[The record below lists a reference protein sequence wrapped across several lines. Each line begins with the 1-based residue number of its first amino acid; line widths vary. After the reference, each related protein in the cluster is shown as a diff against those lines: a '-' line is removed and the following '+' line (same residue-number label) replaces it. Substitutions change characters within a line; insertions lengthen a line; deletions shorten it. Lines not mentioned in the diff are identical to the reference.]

1 MPILVTGST
10 ASLPYT
16 SYTTPAPPPAAVAAS
31 ALTSTSTTTAGAATT
46 TGGAGAGIGDAI
58 ERAKQAAAALSRSL
72 LLAGQGAAQA
82 TQSSGQATLTQKYQ
96 NYTLYC

>member
-1 MPILVTGST
+1 MSILVTGSN
-10 ASLPYT
+10 AGLPYT
-16 SYTTPAPPPAAVAAS
+16 SYTTPAPPPTAVAPA
-31 ALTSTSTTTAGAATT
+31 TSTSNAAG
-46 TGGAGAGIGDAI
+46 GGGGVGIGDAI

-72 LLAGQGAAQA
+72 LLTGQGAAQA

>member
-1 MPILVTGST
+1 MSILVTGSN
-10 ASLPYT
+10 AGLPYMP
-16 SYTTPAPPPAAVAAS
+16 YTTPAPPPTAAAPT
-31 ALTSTSTTTAGAATT
+31 TSTSNAG
-46 TGGAGAGIGDAI
+46 GGGGGVGIGDAI

-72 LLAGQGAAQA
+72 LLTGQGAAQA